1 MIKTVNNFK
10 KGDII
15 VETFED
21 STGTDVHFYEVV
33 RTTPCSV
40 ELRKL
45 NGESEGNYSG
55 FCWPITGSYKNDK
68 TYKCRLNKYG
78 RPNIHTYSYSRLWD
92 GKPVWWDSGYTC
104 GDKAKYDED
113 REIYKKYNTKAE

>member
-1 MIKTVNNFK
+1 MKNKIENKFK
-10 KGDII
+10 VGDII
-15 VETFED
+15 VETF
-21 STGTDVHFYEVV
+21 SNNSAYVYFYEVI

-45 NGESEGNYSG
+45 NNESEGNYSG
-55 FCWPITGSYKNDK
+55 FCWPIIGSYKNDK

-78 RPNIHTYSYSRLWD
+78 RPNIDTYSYSRLWD
-92 GKPVWWDSGYTC
+92 GKPVLWDSGYNC
-104 GDKAKYDED
+104 GEQAKYDED